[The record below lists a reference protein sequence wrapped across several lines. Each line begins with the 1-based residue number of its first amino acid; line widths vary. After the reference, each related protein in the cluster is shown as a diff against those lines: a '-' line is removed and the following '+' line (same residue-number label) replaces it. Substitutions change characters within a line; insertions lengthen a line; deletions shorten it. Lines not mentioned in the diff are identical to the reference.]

1 MFPWPI
7 RSRHDTLKRW
17 VHSSSEF
24 SQRVNRRH
32 LCSMLSEGDHT
43 KIHGEYT
50 IMLHSTLSQADP
62 AHHRRSS
69 THSTSCASAM
79 AWRAVIQLHKIRER
93 GVTQHSILSPW
104 LRAVCTASVAGRG
117 RRRDAAT
124 LSWLLLWR
132 PPCNAEARDS
142 TCCSMPRCTTNAKAV
157 EWR

>member
-1 MFPWPI
+1 MTATRPEAELLQFLAI
-7 RSRHDTLKRW
+7 FTK
-17 VHSSSEF
+17 
-24 SQRVNRRH
+24 RVNGSA
-32 LCSMLSEGDHT
+32 CSSWKCMLEHALNGDHT
-43 KIHGEYT
+43 KTHGEHT
-50 IMLHSTLSQADP
+50 IMLHSTLSQAAS
-62 AHHRRSS
+62 AHHRCSS
-69 THSTSCASAM
+69 IHSASCASAM
-79 AWRAVIQLHKIRER
+79 AWRALIQLHKIRER

-132 PPCNAEARDS
+132 PPCNAQARDS